1 MNIDELKAQVI
12 AILEEPLRRERSEL
26 VDVALSRY
34 KNNWTLR
41 LFVYSEQGTTIEEC
55 ARLSKIVGGIIDGTD
70 YFESGYTLEVSSPGL
85 DRPLTTATDF
95 KFRRGETVRIE
106 FVDRSRKKVT
116 GEILDVSDDSVIF
129 AGDSEQFTVRL
140 DEIEKAK
147 IIF

>member
-1 MNIDELKAQVI
+1 MNIDELKAQI
-12 AILEEPLRRERSEL
+12 IDLLTEPLERERTEIA
-26 VDVALSRY
+26 DVALSHY

-41 LFVYSEQGTTIEEC
+41 LFVYSEQGTTIDEC
-55 ARLSKIVGGIIDGTD
+55 ARLSRIVGGIIDGTD

-106 FVDRSRKKVT
+106 FIDRSRKKVT
-116 GEILDVSDDSVIF
+116 GKILNVSGDSVTF
-129 AGDSEQFTVRL
+129 AADSEEFTVRL
-140 DEIEKAK
+140 DEIQKAK

>member
-41 LFVYSEQGTTIEEC
+41 LFVYSEQGTTFEEC

>member
-140 DEIEKAK
+140 DEIKKAK